1 MSTMGEYA
9 PGRPNLWPKN
19 KRIEYEIFA
28 VDALYSDILYDFLT
42 EKKFHSEPGSVS
54 LSSAI
59 LTKLQYYDDWIIRE
73 IDKRLLP
80 RPLSRKSIRAT
91 GAFMVNISGLE
102 TLN

>member
-1 MSTMGEYA
+1 MGEHA
-9 PGRPNLWPKN
+9 PAVPTAGYVAVPKN

-28 VDALYSDILYDFLT
+28 VDVFYSGTLYT
-42 EKKFHSEPGSVS
+42 TVS

-73 IDKRLLP
+73 IDERLLP
-80 RPLSRKSIRAT
+80 RPLSRKSIKVA
-91 GAFMVNISGLE
+91 GAFMAKISELG